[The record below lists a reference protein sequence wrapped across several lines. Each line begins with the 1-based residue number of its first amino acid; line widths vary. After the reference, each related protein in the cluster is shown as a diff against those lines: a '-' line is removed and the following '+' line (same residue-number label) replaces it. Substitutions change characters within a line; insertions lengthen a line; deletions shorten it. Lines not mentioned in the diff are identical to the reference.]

1 MPKRKQTKFMLF
13 ALAIM
18 LSWSSSTIYSTIEAS
33 QIQALNACMS
43 IDSNLPLNHSNHP
56 CQTSQLSNQS
66 WWAWFKGDS
75 RSAHFH
81 FLDLVELLHRS
92 ALK

>member
-1 MPKRKQTKFMLF
+1 MMKWKQTKFKLF
-13 ALAIM
+13 ALALV
-18 LSWSSSTIYSTIEAS
+18 LSWSSSTIYSSIKTN
-33 QIQALNACMS
+33 QQAFNTCMS
-43 IDSNLPLNHSNHP
+43 IESNLPLNHSNHP

-81 FLDLVELLHRS
+81 FLDFVELIQQSFH
-92 ALK
+92 

>member
-1 MPKRKQTKFMLF
+1 MSKWKRIKFKVF
-13 ALAIM
+13 ALA
-18 LSWSSSTIYSTIEAS
+18 LVFSWLSSSMYSSVETN
-33 QIQALNACMS
+33 QAQAFNTCMS
-43 IDSNLPLNHSNHP
+43 IDSKLPLNHSNHP

-81 FLDLVELLHRS
+81 FLDLVELLHYS
-92 ALK
+92 FH